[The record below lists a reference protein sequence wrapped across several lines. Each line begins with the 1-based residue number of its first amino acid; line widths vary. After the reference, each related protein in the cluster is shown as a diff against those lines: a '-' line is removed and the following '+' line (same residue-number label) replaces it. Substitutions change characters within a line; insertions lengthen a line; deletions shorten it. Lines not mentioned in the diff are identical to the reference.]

1 MLFQQTICL
10 HTICLLREFIV
21 FRQWHAH
28 CNTNMHEKLTVH
40 VVMFWET
47 YKWGE
52 SWWSYELGPNFE
64 GLLGWMEA
72 PNQQAI
78 LGLKKHSCLSAN
90 SLLHNFESSLHFTRL
105 SYAFFFSF
113 FFFFWLITWKFWYRN
128 ENDIELKYMALFYH
142 NNNNNNNNN
151 NDYYYYY
158 YYYTGTFIII
168 LNVLVF

>member
-105 SYAFFFSF
+105 SYAFFFF
-113 FFFFWLITWKFWYRN
+113 GWLH
-128 ENDIELKYMALFYH
+128 ENSDTEMRIISNLNIWLC
-142 NNNNNNNNN
+142 
-151 NDYYYYY
+151 
-158 YYYTGTFIII
+158 FIII
-168 LNVLVF
+168 IIIMMMIIIIIIIITQEHL

>member
-90 SLLHNFESSLHFTRL
+90 SLLHNFESSLRFTRL
-105 SYAFFFSF
+105 SYAFFFF
-113 FFFFWLITWKFWYRN
+113 GWLH
-128 ENDIELKYMALFYH
+128 ENSDTEMRMISNLNIWLC
-142 NNNNNNNNN
+142 
-151 NDYYYYY
+151 
-158 YYYTGTFIII
+158 FIII
-168 LNVLVF
+168 IIITTIIIMIIIIIIIITQEHL

>member
-1 MLFQQTICL
+1 MLFQQTICH
-10 HTICLLREFIV
+10 HTICLLRDFIA
-21 FRQWHAH
+21 FRQRHAH
-28 CNTNMHEKLTVH
+28 CNTNMQEKLTVH

-78 LGLKKHSCLSAN
+78 LGLKKHSCLLAN
-90 SLLHNFESSLHFTRL
+90 SLLHNLNLPCISQDSPMLLH
-105 SYAFFFSF
+105 
-113 FFFFWLITWKFWYRN
+113 FFFWLLLITWKFWYRN

-158 YYYTGTFIII
+158 YYTGTFIII